1 MHPRP
6 HTRLRIGAFVVDPL
20 VDEVSGAG
28 TTTKLEPRATDVL
41 AYLAQRPGEVVSVDD
56 LRAQVWSGVI
66 VTPDSVYR
74 AVNAIRRA
82 LRDDPRAPQY
92 VVNVP
97 RRCYRLIAPVAVVSA
112 TPEDDPISEATTAGR
127 SPVDLPPPPPV
138 ADHVPRMSPLHR
150 RHPLRVAAVGA
161 VVLALVVFG
170 AGVWLLRAESAP
182 RAAPVALGDK
192 SIAVLPFVDM
202 SAAHDQGYFADGLS
216 EEVLDQL
223 TRVPG
228 LRVIARTS
236 SFSFRGSSADV
247 PTIARRLN
255 VAHVLEGSVRRS
267 GDHLRITTQLIR
279 ADTGVHLWSETYER
293 ELRDV
298 FEVQDEIA
306 AAVVAALRLRLL
318 PTHAVDAPRTTSM
331 VAYNEYLLGRESQNR
346 GTAEGYRQ
354 AADAYRRAIALDAG
368 YAPAYAGLA
377 LADIV
382 VADENGSTRERLGP
396 ALAAAD
402 RAIALGP
409 ERADGYSARGYLRY
423 AYVWD
428 WRGAQSDFYKA
439 LAREPGDSTHWRRYA
454 DLLASTGHLRGAI
467 AAGRKA
473 TALDPL
479 SAPGWGN
486 LGMYLAALGDYPE
499 AERALRR
506 ALELAP
512 DSPFALNGLATLRL
526 LAGRPEEALQL
537 FQRINLEGFR
547 LTGTAMAEHSL
558 RHERESRRALESA
571 LRTADGWAYEL
582 AEAYAWRGERERA
595 LKWLERAC
603 AQRDPGVT
611 TILVDPLLGDV
622 RRESRY
628 AALVR
633 QMSLLRVADGGES
646 EAAPMSAA
654 LR

>member
-1 MHPRP
+1 
-6 HTRLRIGAFVVDPL
+6 L
-20 VDEVSGAG
+20 
-28 TTTKLEPRATDVL
+28 
-41 AYLAQRPGEVVSVDD
+41 
-56 LRAQVWSGVI
+56 
-66 VTPDSVYR
+66 
-74 AVNAIRRA
+74 
-82 LRDDPRAPQY
+82 
-92 VVNVP
+92 
-97 RRCYRLIAPVAVVSA
+97 
-112 TPEDDPISEATTAGR
+112 
-127 SPVDLPPPPPV
+127 
-138 ADHVPRMSPLHR
+138 
-150 RHPLRVAAVGA
+150 
-161 VVLALVVFG
+161 
-170 AGVWLLRAESAP
+170 
-182 RAAPVALGDK
+182 
-192 SIAVLPFVDM
+192 
-202 SAAHDQGYFADGLS
+202 
-216 EEVLDQL
+216 
-223 TRVPG
+223 
-228 LRVIARTS
+228 
-236 SFSFRGSSADV
+236 
-247 PTIARRLN
+247 
-255 VAHVLEGSVRRS
+255 
-267 GDHLRITTQLIR
+267 
-279 ADTGVHLWSETYER
+279 
-293 ELRDV
+293 
-298 FEVQDEIA
+298 
-306 AAVVAALRLRLL
+306 
-318 PTHAVDAPRTTSM
+318 
-331 VAYNEYLLGRESQNR
+331 
-346 GTAEGYRQ
+346 
-354 AADAYRRAIALDAG
+354 
-368 YAPAYAGLA
+368 
-377 LADIV
+377 
-382 VADENGSTRERLGP
+382 
-396 ALAAAD
+396 
-402 RAIALGP
+402 
-409 ERADGYSARGYLRY
+409 RADGYSARGYLRY

-512 DSPFALNGLATLRL
+512 DSPVALNGHATLRL

-582 AEAYAWRGERERA
+582 AETYAWRGERERA
-595 LKWLERAC
+595 LNWLERAS